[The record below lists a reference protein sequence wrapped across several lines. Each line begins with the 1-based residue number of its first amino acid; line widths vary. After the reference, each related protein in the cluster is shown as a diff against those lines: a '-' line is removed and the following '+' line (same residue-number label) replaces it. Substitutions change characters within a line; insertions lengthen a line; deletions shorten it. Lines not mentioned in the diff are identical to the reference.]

1 MTFTL
6 RYEGLAEAILAMLAI
21 ILECATMAEEEIPAG
36 WKRANKEERGKDMDR
51 ENYRPARLAVAPR
64 KILS

>member
-1 MTFTL
+1 M
-6 RYEGLAEAILAMLAI
+6 MV
-21 ILECATMAEEEIPAG
+21 EEKIPAG